1 MAENREEN
9 CGRNGK
15 RLNQQGMQRRARTP
29 EEEQAYYQ
37 NRQGGEYNG
46 QGGYYQGAPDDR
58 QGGYYQGSPNG
69 QQGGYYQ
76 GSPNGQ
82 QGGYYQGNPNGRQ
95 GGYYQGNPNGRQGG
109 YYQGNPNGQ
118 QGGYYQEAQNG
129 PGNGYYQG
137 GPNGYYQQGNQ
148 QGYYEEPDGGKKGR
162 KGKRKKKHRKLIF
175 AIEIIVLLVLAIGL
189 FGAAQLGRMGRI
201 HLKDIVVNS
210 GLTSKKGYRNLDL
223 FGVDSRDGELDGGT
237 NSDTIMVCSINQK
250 TGEIRLVSVYRDT
263 YLDVNEGSYSKANS
277 AYAGGGPERAINML
291 NKNLDLDITDFATVD
306 FSAVIEAVD
315 LLGGIDIELTDEEVK
330 WLNAYLVETSQVTGV
345 SYENVQS
352 SGMQHLS
359 GIQAMA
365 YCRIRYT
372 EGWDYKRTERQR
384 LVLEKI
390 FEGAKSQG
398 VTTLAS
404 MIGTMMQYI
413 KTSLSNTEIIALAAD
428 IGKYTIAD
436 TQGFPYDQVAAD
448 VDAGDCVV
456 PVNLAANVKQLHE
469 YLFGDT
475 DYTVSD
481 TVQQISNQIINNT
494 GIQ

>member
-1 MAENREEN
+1 MEEKRKRTSRDTDWAGTRAGSGQTHRQPGSAQRE
-9 CGRNGK
+9 GAYRYRN
-15 RLNQQGMQRRARTP
+15 P
-29 EEEQAYYQ
+29 EEEGYYGNGQ
-37 NRQGGEYNG
+37 GQQQYRQG
-46 QGGYYQGAPDDR
+46 QGGYYQSGS
-58 QGGYYQGSPNG
+58 QQGYYQNG
-69 QQGGYYQ
+69 PQQGYYQ
-76 GSPNGQ
+76 NDPQ
-82 QGGYYQGNPNGRQ
+82 QGYYQNGPQQGYYQNDGQSYYQSQGNPNM
-95 GGYYQGNPNGRQGG
+95 YQGQ
-109 YYQGNPNGQ
+109 
-118 QGGYYQEAQNG
+118 GYYQE
-129 PGNGYYQG
+129 
-137 GPNGYYQQGNQ
+137 
-148 QGYYEEPDGGKKGR
+148 PDQRNRSHKK
-162 KGKRKKKHRKLIF
+162 KKKKHRKLIF
-175 AIEIIVLLVLAIGL
+175 ALELVLLLVVALGL
-189 FGAAQLGRMGRI
+189 FAFAQLSRVGRVN
-201 HLKDIVVNS
+201 LKDIVINS
-210 GLTSKKGYRNLDL
+210 GIAKSGYRNIAL
-223 FGVDSRDGELDGGT
+223 FGVDSREGDLDSGT
-237 NSDTIMVCSINQK
+237 NSDTIMVCSINNK
-250 TGEIRLVSVYRDT
+250 SGEIKLVSVYRDT
-263 YLDVNEGSYSKANS
+263 YLDVNDGHYSKANS

-291 NKNLDLDITDFATVD
+291 NKNLDLDITDFVTVD
-306 FSAVIEAVD
+306 FNAVIKAVD
-315 LLGGIDIELTDEEVK
+315 LLGGIDIDLTDEEVK
-330 WLNAYLVETSQVTGV
+330 WLNAYLIETSQVTGV

-404 MIGTMMQYI
+404 MIGTMMPYI

>member
-1 MAENREEN
+1 MEEKRSRTSN
-9 CGRNGK
+9 QNYRNQKGY
-15 RLNQQGMQRRARTP
+15 QQGR
-29 EEEQAYYQ
+29 
-37 NRQGGEYNG
+37 
-46 QGGYYQGAPDDR
+46 DD
-58 QGGYYQGSPNG
+58 Q
-69 QQGGYYQ
+69 
-76 GSPNGQ
+76 
-82 QGGYYQGNPNGRQ
+82 
-95 GGYYQGNPNGRQGG
+95 
-109 YYQGNPNGQ
+109 
-118 QGGYYQEAQNG
+118 
-129 PGNGYYQG
+129 NGYYQQG
-137 GPNGYYQQGNQ
+137 GPQDGYYQQGNNAQNGYYQQGNNAQ
-148 QGYYEEPDGGKKGR
+148 NGYYQQGSNAQNGYYQQGSNAQNGYYQQGNNAQNGYYQQGNNAPNGYYGQGGPQNGYYGQGGPQGYYEEPDSGKNGR
-162 KGKRKKKHRKLIF
+162 RKKKKKKHRKLLF
-175 AIEIIVLLVLAIGL
+175 AIELIVLLILAVGL
-189 FGAAQLGRMGRI
+189 FGVAQLGRMGRI
-201 HLKDIVVNS
+201 HLKDIVVNA
-210 GLTSKKGYRNLDL
+210 GLTSQKGYRNLAL

-404 MIGTMMQYI
+404 MVGTMMPYI

-436 TQGFPYDQVAAD
+436 TQGFPYDKVAAD

-469 YLFGDT
+469 YLFGET

>member
-46 QGGYYQGAPDDR
+46 QSGYYQGAPDDR

-95 GGYYQGNPNGRQGG
+95 G
-109 YYQGNPNGQ
+109 
-118 QGGYYQEAQNG
+118 
-129 PGNGYYQG
+129 GYYQG

-175 AIEIIVLLVLAIGL
+175 AIEIIVLLVLAVGL

-210 GLTSKKGYRNLDL
+210 GLTSKKGYRNLAL

-345 SYENVQS
+345 SYENVPS

-404 MIGTMMQYI
+404 MITTMMPYI

-436 TQGFPYDQVAAD
+436 TQGFPYDKVAAD

>member
-9 CGRNGK
+9 RRRNAN
-15 RLNQQGMQRRARTP
+15 RPNQQGMQRRARTP

-58 QGGYYQGSPNG
+58 QGGYYQGNPNG

-95 GGYYQGNPNGRQGG
+95 GGYYQ
-109 YYQGNPNGQ
+109 
-118 QGGYYQEAQNG
+118 EAQNG

-137 GPNGYYQQGNQ
+137 GPNGYYQQGNP

-162 KGKRKKKHRKLIF
+162 RGKKKKKHRKLIF
-175 AIEIIVLLVLAIGL
+175 AIEIIVLLVLAVGL

-210 GLTSKKGYRNLDL
+210 GLTSKKGYRNLAL
-223 FGVDSRDGELDGGT
+223 FGVDSRDGELDSGT

-250 TGEIRLVSVYRDT
+250 TGEIKLVSVYRDT
-263 YLDVNEGSYSKANS
+263 YLDVNDGSYSKANS

-345 SYENVQS
+345 SYEDVQG
-352 SGMQHLS
+352 SGVQHLS

-390 FEGAKSQG
+390 FDGAKSQG
-398 VTTLAS
+398 VTTLVS
-404 MIGTMMQYI
+404 MITTMMPYI

-436 TQGFPYDQVAAD
+436 TQGFPYDKLAAD

>member
-1 MAENREEN
+1 MARKSKRESDDRRFDDREYRRDPYYRDDYRCQSRGNYRSEENRGYQQEEYRRDY
-9 CGRNGK
+9 GRQYD
-15 RLNQQGMQRRARTP
+15 RRYEQGYRQDGYGRDGG
-29 EEEQAYYQ
+29 Y
-37 NRQGGEYNG
+37 RQGYPG
-46 QGGYYQGAPDDR
+46 GGYDDR
-58 QGGYYQGSPNG
+58 
-69 QQGGYYQ
+69 
-76 GSPNGQ
+76 
-82 QGGYYQGNPNGRQ
+82 
-95 GGYYQGNPNGRQGG
+95 
-109 YYQGNPNGQ
+109 
-118 QGGYYQEAQNG
+118 
-129 PGNGYYQG
+129 
-137 GPNGYYQQGNQ
+137 
-148 QGYYEEPDGGKKGR
+148 YYEQNDRRKRAAKK
-162 KGKRKKKHRKLIF
+162 KKRKRITF
-175 AIEIIVLLVLAIGL
+175 IIEILILVLLAAGL
-189 FGAAQLGRMGRI
+189 FVAAKVGKIKRADVSKG
-201 HLKDIVVNS
+201 DIVINDNVN
-210 GLTSKKGYRNLDL
+210 LKGYTNIAL
-223 FGVDSRDGELDGGT
+223 FGVDSREGSLDKEAH
-237 NSDTIMVCSINQK
+237 SDTILIASINNK
-250 TGEIRLVSVYRDT
+250 TKDVKLVSVYRDT
-263 YLDVNEGSYSKANS
+263 YLDNTNGEYRKATEC
-277 AYAGGGPERAINML
+277 YYFGGPSRAISML

-345 SYENVQS
+345 SYENIQS

-404 MIGTMMQYI
+404 MISTMMPYI

-436 TQGFPYDQVAAD
+436 TQGFPYDKVAAD